1 MNHTKR
7 TKGTLRAAW
16 SMLRKL
22 RSSSDIALLA
32 SLRAL
37 SSRKEQTEAR
47 QSTKAREN
55 EKLAQIISKAERK
68 PTQPGALLT
77 WKNLAGSRVQ
87 TAI

>member
-1 MNHTKR
+1 
-7 TKGTLRAAW
+7 
-16 SMLRKL
+16 MLRKL

-68 PTQPGALLT
+68 PTQPSALLT